1 MGFSRTFGI
10 VAALAVALAVPCP
23 AGAQRTLKI
32 ATLAPEGSSWMKL
45 FHEWDKAVQK
55 RTHGRVRLKFQ
66 AGAVAGDERDMVR
79 LMRQGRVQ
87 GAALTGQGVGLI
99 QPDVRVL
106 ELPFLIR
113 SDAEL
118 DHVRQVMGDQLR
130 RRVEEKGFVVLAWGD
145 AGWIHVFSE
154 KALHTRAEF
163 QKAKVWAWTDD
174 PIVRAMLQ
182 AYGVNGVPL
191 GVPDVLP
198 ALTTGQIDVVYGSAL
213 TTLSIGW
220 YRKVKYMLDVPLV
233 YATGS
238 VVMSK
243 RELEKLEPEDQ
254 QALLETARAMETK
267 LLRTVREGNV
277 AAMTQLRKAGIQV
290 VKLHPSVVAEYQAD
304 SRKVW
309 KQLAGTVYSRE
320 ALDQVAKVLSQFRAS
335 GKR

>member
-1 MGFSRTFGI
+1 MGISRTIG
-10 VAALAVALAVPCP
+10 VAAVLAVALAVPCP
-23 AGAQRTLKI
+23 AGAQRTLKF

-55 RTHGRVRLKFQ
+55 RTHGRVKLKFQ
-66 AGAVAGDERDMVR
+66 PGAIAGDERDMVR

-106 ELPFLIR
+106 ELPFLVR
-113 SDAEL
+113 TDAEL
-118 DHVRQVMGDQLR
+118 DHLRAVMGDQLR
-130 RRVEEKGFVVLAWGD
+130 RRVEERGFVVLAWGD

-163 QKAKVWAWTDD
+163 QRAKVWAWTDD

-182 AYGVNGVPL
+182 AFGVNGVPL

-198 ALTTGQIDVVYGSAL
+198 ALTTGQIDVVYGSPL

-220 YRKVKYMLDVPLV
+220 YRKVKHMIDTPLV
-233 YATGS
+233 YATGA
-238 VVMSK
+238 VVISK

-254 QALLETARAMETK
+254 QSVLETARTMEAK

-277 AAMTQLRKAGIQV
+277 AAMVQLRKAGIQT
-290 VKLHPSVVAEYQAD
+290 VKLQPSVVAEYQND
-304 SRKVW
+304 SLKVW

-320 ALDQVAKVLSQFRAS
+320 LLEQVTRALVAFRS